1 MAQLAA
7 VLPFSIRFHRAWT
20 ILAILVVVQV
30 IGQAISMSAGIMV
43 PLLNDGE
50 GKFGWNMGIIG
61 GALALYYLVGSLM
74 SPIAGMM
81 GDRFGS
87 RPIMF
92 GCGVLYL
99 VSMFLVGAVSQVWH
113 FFIAFGVLLA
123 ITQAFTFVP
132 LQASI
137 GGWFRRRLGLAT
149 GLLQAAGGIGAAL
162 LAPVVA
168 TLLEMVGWQNTFWS
182 IAVVG
187 GGLIILSSLFF
198 RSKPIDAGVQAYGT
212 KGDDPPE
219 ISLSKELLKARLKVF
234 GQHMRRTRAFWNL
247 PVIHGLGCA
256 GHGIV
261 LIYSVPM
268 AIESGIGLTE
278 AAFILTFIS
287 IFSIVGRFV
296 VPILA
301 ERMGGKP
308 VMMVAL
314 FVQCVTVLV
323 LFFASDP
330 WTFYL
335 FGALFGLGFGGEMS
349 AYLVVNRQYFGTGP
363 MATLYGFEIMGA
375 MFGHAVA
382 TGLGGLVI
390 YLTGLY
396 QPVLA
401 LSMGFS
407 IVGVVVILT
416 LESTKRVLI
425 PDWENSLPAEARS
438 DSLSRTRPSP
448 QGSAPADAVPAPS
461 PGD

>member
-7 VLPFSIRFHRAWT
+7 IVPFRIHRAWV

-43 PLLNDGE
+43 PLLQDPE
-50 GKFGWNMGIIG
+50 GQFGWNIVTIG
-61 GALALYYLVGSLM
+61 SALALYYLVGSLT

-92 GCGVLYL
+92 CCGALYL
-99 VSMFLVGAVSQVWH
+99 VSMFLVGIVTQAWQ
-113 FFIAFGVLLA
+113 FFLAFGVLLA

-132 LQASI
+132 LQASV

-149 GLLQAAGGIGAAL
+149 GLLQAAGGVGAAL
-162 LAPVVA
+162 LAPAVA
-168 TLLEMVGWQNTFWS
+168 ALLEAFGWRETFWAIS
-182 IAVVG
+182 FVG
-187 GGLIILSSLFF
+187 GGLIILCSVFF
-198 RSKPIDAGVQAYGT
+198 RSKPSDVGTRAYGT
-212 KGDDPPE
+212 RADDPPD
-219 ISLSKELLKARLKVF
+219 IALSKDLLKLRLKIF

-247 PVIHGLGCA
+247 PTIHGLGCA

-261 LIYSVPM
+261 LIY
-268 AIESGIGLTE
+268 AIPYATELGIGLTQ
-278 AAFILTFIS
+278 AAWILSCIS

-301 ERMGGKP
+301 EKIGGKP
-308 VMMVAL
+308 VMIVAL
-314 FVQCVTVLV
+314 FLQGVTVAL
-323 LFFASDP
+323 LFIASDP

-335 FGALFGLGFGGEMS
+335 FGVMFGLGFGGEMS

-375 MFGHAVA
+375 MMGHAIA
-382 TGLGGLVI
+382 TLLGGLVRE
-390 YLTGLY
+390 LTGSYL
-396 QPVLA
+396 PVFG

-407 IVGVVVILT
+407 IVGTLVILT
-416 LESTKRVLI
+416 LESTKQILI
-425 PDWENSLPAEARS
+425 PDWEQSLPESARS
-438 DSLSRTRPSP
+438 EHFFKPAPEPQSPQPGQGAVPSP
-448 QGSAPADAVPAPS
+448 SA
-461 PGD
+461 GD